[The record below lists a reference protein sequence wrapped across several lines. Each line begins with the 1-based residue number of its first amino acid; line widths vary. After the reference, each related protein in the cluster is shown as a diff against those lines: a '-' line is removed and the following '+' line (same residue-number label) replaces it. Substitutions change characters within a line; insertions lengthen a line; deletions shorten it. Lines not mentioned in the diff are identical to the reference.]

1 MAGVVHTSTAEQI
14 ERGLTD
20 CDEVRLEWVKR
31 MDYVP
36 TPEQIERGLSDPVS
50 KVRKAWQ
57 ERVEF
62 EHVRKLK
69 EAREAEAENLGAE
82 TMTKKLTAKQVERY
96 LKH

>member
-1 MAGVVHTSTAEQI
+1 
-14 ERGLTD
+14 
-20 CDEVRLEWVKR
+20 

-57 ERVEF
+57 ERAEF

-69 EAREAEAENLGAE
+69 ETRESE
-82 TMTKKLTAKQVERY
+82 TEKMLSDGVMC
-96 LKH
+96 